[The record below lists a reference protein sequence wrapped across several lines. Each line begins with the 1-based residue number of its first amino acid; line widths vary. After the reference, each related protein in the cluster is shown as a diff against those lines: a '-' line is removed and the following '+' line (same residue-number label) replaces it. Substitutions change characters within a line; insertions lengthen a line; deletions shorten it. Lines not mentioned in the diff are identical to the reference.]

1 MGKLIFEEESYA
13 IRGAVYDVY
22 KTLGPGFLE
31 AVYQEALEKEMTI
44 RDIPFKSQFEV
55 GIFYKGEKLNQTD
68 RADII
73 CYNKIILEL
82 KAVQALLPEHEAQ
95 LHNYLRATN
104 MKLGFLINFSHFPD
118 VEIRRIVN

>member
-1 MGKLIFEEESYA
+1 MGNLIYEEDAYA
-13 IRGAVYDVY
+13 IRGAIYEVY

-44 RDIPFKSQFEV
+44 RGIPFTSQEEID
-55 GIFYKGEKLNQTD
+55 IFYKGEKLSQTY

-82 KAVQALLPEHEAQ
+82 KAVKTLLPEHEAQ

-104 MKLGFLINFSHFPD
+104 MRLGFLINFSHFPE
-118 VEIRRIVN
+118 VEIQRIVN